1 MSEQYLY
8 HYGIKGQK
16 WGVRRFQNEDMS
28 LTPAGKE
35 RYGVGEKNKFD
46 ARAQKHIDKIAT
58 SKTRIGKS
66 FHNTRA
72 MVNEY
77 KSNVRNDVK
86 NAKGIGKKI
95 GARLGAGASASAYD
109 AMENYY
115 SRQKDYRKTKLGK
128 HLSGVSAYNAHNL
141 GKASEKI
148 YQAKGIMGK
157 GRASVE
163 GAFGTKVKSITGRN
177 TRMGEAIANSIIMQ
191 MTSNR
196 VNVTALLD
204 VGYLGMKA
212 GQALAGGKKKQ
223 TASA

>member
-1 MSEQYLY
+1 MNELYLS
-8 HYGIKGQK
+8 HHGIKGQK

-46 ARAQKHIDKIAT
+46 VRAQKHIDKIAT

-66 FHNTRA
+66 FHNNRA
-72 MVNEY
+72 MINEY
-77 KSNVRNDVK
+77 RSNVRNDVK

-95 GARLGAGASASAYD
+95 GARIGAGASASAYD
-109 AMENYY
+109 AIENYY
-115 SRQKDYRKTKLGK
+115 SRQKEYRKTKLGK
-128 HLSGVSAYNAHNL
+128 HLSGVHEYNAHNL
-141 GKASEKI
+141 GTSSEKV

-157 GRASVE
+157 GKASVE
-163 GAFGTKVKSITGRN
+163 AAFGTKVKSIVGRK
-177 TRMGEAIANSIIMQ
+177 TRTGEAFADAIIAN
-191 MTSNR
+191 MTNNK
-196 VNVTALLD
+196 VHVTTLLD

-223 TASA
+223 TASV